1 MTEETVRGFL
11 LSRQWRD
18 FSDGIEISFWAQSEK
33 GPLRLT
39 VSGQSAVCFIDR
51 TRALDLPANVQRKEV
66 DLKST
71 AGELVDA
78 LYFKAQRELTTLHRS
93 AEAGAVLHEADLKPA
108 DRYLME
114 RFVNAGFIAQG
125 TIIQRDGYSEIRNP
139 KLKPCAYDPAL
150 TLVSV
155 DIETRG
161 LSQQLYSIALHSDD
175 THVVLMVGDD
185 TAKNL
190 SDFELCFYPA
200 EKELLE
206 GFFLHLHAIDPD
218 VIVGWNVIGF
228 DLDFIARKCEQ
239 LNIALD
245 LGRGGDASA
254 VLQVGSGAN
263 PIKIARVPG
272 RAVLDGIE
280 MLRSAFWSF
289 ESFSLEN
296 VGQELLGRG
305 KTIKSVNKVEEIN
318 HLYQTN
324 KPELARYNIEDCR
337 LVTEIFAKADL
348 INFAIQRAR
357 MTGLPID
364 KIGGAVQT
372 FDNLYLPRLHR
383 KGYVAAT
390 SASGDS
396 GSPGGYVL
404 DSKPGLYRNVI
415 VLDFKS
421 LYPSIIRTF
430 LIDPLGLSVGL
441 SGNQVRDNK
450 VVQNEVGGDEI
461 SGPANSSAGSTDDLV
476 PGFEGAMFSRD
487 EHILPEL
494 IEELWSKRDE
504 AKAQKNAALS
514 QAIKIIMNSL
524 YGVLGSSSCRFH
536 HHQLASSITRRGHE
550 IIQLS
555 QKFIEQSDLQVI
567 YGDTDSLFV
576 LLDENI
582 SPQQANAVGE
592 NLQLSLNEYWQ
603 QRLRD
608 HFRLRSH
615 LEVEFE
621 TLYTRFIMP
630 TVRGAQMGT
639 LENAG
644 SKKRYAGQIV
654 NSEGLTELVFKGL
667 EAVRTDWTLMARE
680 FQRELYAK
688 VFNDEPIEDL
698 IRETTDRLLK
708 GELDEKLVYRKRLR
722 RKLSDY
728 QRNVPPHVQA
738 ARKSANPLKWI
749 DYVITVQGPEP
760 SEERVATLDYQHYV
774 DKQLVPVADGI
785 LHFLNTSYH
794 SVISEQSEL
803 F

>member
-1 MTEETVRGFL
+1 MTEETVKGFM

-18 FSDGIEISFWAQSEK
+18 FSAGVEISFWAHSET

-39 VSGQSAVCFIDR
+39 VPGQTAVCFIDR
-51 TRALDLPANVQRKEV
+51 NQDLNLPANAQRKEV
-66 DLKST
+66 ALKST

-78 LYFKAQRELTTLHRS
+78 LYFTAQRDLTVLQRS
-93 AEAGAVLHEADLKPA
+93 ADVGVDLHEADLKPA

-114 RFVNAGFIAQG
+114 RFINAGFVAQG
-125 TIIQRDGYSEIRNP
+125 KIIQRDGYCEIRNP
-139 KLKPCAYDPAL
+139 KLKPCSFDPEL
-150 TLVSV
+150 TLASI

-161 LSQQLYSIALHSDD
+161 LSQQLYSIALHSGD
-175 THVVLMVGDD
+175 THLVLMVGNDEPGSF
-185 TAKNL
+185 
-190 SDFELCFYPA
+190 SDFELCYYA
-200 EKELLE
+200 TEKELLE
-206 GFFLHLHAIDPD
+206 GFFKRLHKIDPD

-239 LNIALD
+239 LNIPLD

-254 VLQVGSGAN
+254 VLQIGSGAS
-263 PIKIARVPG
+263 PVKIARVPG

-305 KTIKSVNKVEEIN
+305 KTIKSVNKVAEIN
-318 HLYQTN
+318 HLYKSD
-324 KPELARYNIEDCR
+324 KPTLARYNIEDCR

-390 SASGDS
+390 SATGDS

-430 LIDPLGLSVGL
+430 LIDPLGLSVGKT
-441 SGNQVRDNK
+441 QH
-450 VVQNEVGGDEI
+450 QNAVNAIDRM
-461 SGPANSSAGSTDDLV
+461 ANNSLVSDDTPV
-476 PGFEGAMFSRD
+476 PGYEGAMFSRD

-494 IEELWSKRDE
+494 IEELWSRRDE

-536 HHQLASSITRRGHE
+536 NHQLASSITRRGHE

-555 QKFIEQSDLQVI
+555 QKFIEQSGLQVI

-576 LLDENI
+576 LLDENL
-582 SPQQANAVGE
+582 SPQQASVVGE
-592 NLQLSLNEYWQ
+592 DMQSSLNDYWQ
-603 QRLRD
+603 QRLHD
-608 HFRLRSH
+608 HFQLRSH

-639 LENAG
+639 LENVG
-644 SKKRYAGQIV
+644 SKKRYAGLIV
-654 NSEGLTELVFKGL
+654 NSDGLPELVFKGL

-688 VFNDEPIEDL
+688 VFNDEPVEEL
-698 IRETTDRLLK
+698 IRETTNRLLA
-708 GELDEKLVYRKRLR
+708 GELDDKLVYRKRLR
-722 RKLSDY
+722 RKLSEY

-738 ARKSANPLKWI
+738 ARKSANPQKWI

-760 SEERVATLDYQHYV
+760 SDERVATFDYQHYV

>member
-1 MTEETVRGFL
+1 MTEETVKGFI

-18 FSDGIEISFWAQSEK
+18 FSAGIEISFWAQTEK

-39 VSGQSAVCFIDR
+39 VPGQSAVCFVDR
-51 TRALDLPANVQRKEV
+51 SQALGLPANAQRKEV
-66 DLKST
+66 ALKST
-71 AGELVDA
+71 AGEPVDA
-78 LYFKAQRELTTLHRS
+78 LYFKAQRDLTMLHRS
-93 AEAGAVLHEADLKPA
+93 DDFGAVLHEADLKPA

-114 RFVNAGFIAQG
+114 RFINAGFIAQG

-139 KLKPCAYDPAL
+139 KLKPFAYEPAL
-150 TLVSV
+150 TLISV

-161 LSQQLYSIALHSDD
+161 LSQQLYSIALHSGD
-175 THVVLMVGDD
+175 THEVLMVGDD
-185 TAKNL
+185 ASNKL
-190 SDFELCFYPA
+190 SDFELRFYA
-200 EKELLE
+200 TEKELLE
-206 GFFLHLHAIDPD
+206 GFFERLHKIDPD
-218 VIVGWNVIGF
+218 VIIGWNVIGF

-239 LNIALD
+239 LNVTFD

-263 PIKIARVPG
+263 PVKLARVPG

-280 MLRSAFWSF
+280 LLRSAFWSF

-305 KTIKSVNKVEEIN
+305 KTIQSGNKVEEIN

-348 INFAIQRAR
+348 INFATERAR

-383 KGYVAAT
+383 KGYVAAET
-390 SASGDS
+390 ASSGN

-441 SGNQVRDNK
+441 AQSK
-450 VVQNEVGGDEI
+450 SKASEI
-461 SGPANSSAGSTDDLV
+461 DGLQKSSSVSDDPV
-476 PGFEGAMFSRD
+476 PGFEGAKFSRD

-494 IEELWSKRDE
+494 IEELWARRDE

-536 HHQLASSITRRGHE
+536 NHQLASSITRRGHE

-555 QKFIEQSDLQVI
+555 QKFIEQSGLQVI

-582 SPQQANAVGE
+582 SPQQANDVGE
-592 NLQLSLNEYWQ
+592 KLQSSLNDYWQ
-603 QRLRD
+603 QRLQD
-608 HFRLRSH
+608 QFQLRSH

-654 NSEGLTELVFKGL
+654 KSGGEPELIFKGL

-680 FQRELYAK
+680 FQRELYAR
-688 VFNDEPIEDL
+688 VFNDEPVEDL
-698 IRETTDRLLK
+698 IRETTNRLLV
-708 GELDEKLVYRKRLR
+708 GELDDKLVYRKRLR

-738 ARKSANPLKWI
+738 ARKSANPQKWI

-760 SEERVATLDYQHYV
+760 SDERVATIDYQHYV

-794 SVISEQSEL
+794 SIISEQSEL

>member
-1 MTEETVRGFL
+1 MTEETVEGFM

-18 FSDGIEISFWAQSEK
+18 FSAGVEISFWAQTEK

-39 VSGQSAVCFIDR
+39 VPGQSAVCFVDR
-51 TRALDLPANVQRKEV
+51 NQVLGLPASVLRKEV
-66 DLKST
+66 ALKST
-71 AGELVDA
+71 AGEPVDA
-78 LYFKAQRELTTLHRS
+78 LYFKAQRDLTALHRS
-93 AEAGAVLHEADLKPA
+93 DDFGAVLHEADVKPA

-114 RFVNAGFIAQG
+114 RFITAGFTATG
-125 TIIQRDGYSEIRNP
+125 TVIEHDGYREIRNP
-139 KLKPCAYDPAL
+139 KLKPCAYDPVLKLA
-150 TLVSV
+150 SV

-161 LSQQLYSIALHSDD
+161 LSQQLYSIALHSGEVN
-175 THVVLMVGDD
+175 VVLMVGDD
-185 TAKNL
+185 AACDHT
-190 SDFELCFYPA
+190 DFELCFYPT
-200 EKELLE
+200 EKALLE
-206 GFFLHLHAIDPD
+206 AFFKRLHQIDPD
-218 VIVGWNVIGF
+218 VIIGWNVVGF
-228 DLDFIARKCEQ
+228 DLDFIVRKCEQ
-239 LNIALD
+239 LNVAFD
-245 LGRGGDASA
+245 PGRGGDAST

-263 PIKIARVPG
+263 PVKIARVPG
-272 RAVLDGIE
+272 RAVLDGIDT
-280 MLRSAFWSF
+280 LRAAFWSF

-318 HLYQTN
+318 HLYRTD
-324 KPELARYNIEDCR
+324 KPALARYNIEDCR

-357 MTGLPID
+357 MTGLPMD
-364 KIGGAVQT
+364 KTGGAVQT
-372 FDNLYLPRLHR
+372 FDNLYLPPLHR

-390 SASGDS
+390 SAASGS

-441 SGNQVRDNK
+441 SQCDADGNEK
-450 VVQNEVGGDEI
+450 TPPDEI
-461 SGPANSSAGSTDDLV
+461 SALSKNDPV
-476 PGFEGAMFSRD
+476 PGYEGAMFSRD
-487 EHILPEL
+487 VHILPLL
-494 IEELWSKRDE
+494 IEELWAKRDE
-504 AKAQKNAALS
+504 AKAQNNAALS

-536 HHQLASSITRRGHE
+536 NHRLASSITRRGHE

-555 QKFIEQSDLQVI
+555 QKFIEDEGLQVI

-576 LLDENI
+576 LLDENS
-582 SPQQANAVGE
+582 SPEEANGVGD
-592 NLQLSLNEYWQ
+592 NLQSSLNTYWQ
-603 QRLRD
+603 QRLHD
-608 HFRLRSH
+608 HFKLPSH

-630 TVRGAQMGT
+630 TVRGAQSGT

-644 SKKRYAGQIV
+644 SKKRYAGRII
-654 NSEGLTELVFKGL
+654 NSKGMPELVFKGL

-688 VFNDEPIEDL
+688 VFNDEPVEDL
-698 IRETTDRLLK
+698 VRETTSRLLA

-738 ARKSANPLKWI
+738 ARKSANPQKWI

-760 SEERVATLDYQHYV
+760 AEEREAALDYQHYV
-774 DKQLVPVADGI
+774 DRQLAPVADGI

>member
-1 MTEETVRGFL
+1 M

-18 FSDGIEISFWAQSEK
+18 FSEGIELSFWAQTEK

-39 VSGQSAVCFIDR
+39 VPGQSAVCFIDR
-51 TRALDLPANVQRKEV
+51 NQVLGLPAKVLRKEV
-66 DLKST
+66 ELKST
-71 AGELVDA
+71 TGELVDA
-78 LYFKAQRELTTLHRS
+78 LYFNSQRDLTMLQRAADS
-93 AEAGAVLHEADLKPA
+93 VGVLHEADLKPA
-108 DRYLME
+108 DRFLME
-114 RFVNAGFIAQG
+114 RFINAGFIAQG
-125 TIIQRDGYSEIRNP
+125 KVIQRNGYREIRSP
-139 KLKPCAYDPAL
+139 KLKPYAYDPVL
-150 TLVSV
+150 TLASI

-161 LSQQLYSIALHSDD
+161 LSQQLYSIAMHSDD
-175 THVVLMVGDD
+175 THVVLMVGDES
-185 TAKNL
+185 AKEPI
-190 SDFELCFYPA
+190 DFELCFYPT
-200 EKELLE
+200 EKQLLE
-206 GFFLHLHAIDPD
+206 GFFKRLHEIDPD
-218 VIVGWNVIGF
+218 IIVGWNVIGF

-239 LNIALD
+239 LNVPLD

-254 VLQVGSGAN
+254 VLQIGNGAS
-263 PIKIARVPG
+263 PVKIARVPG
-272 RAVLDGIE
+272 RSVLDGIE
-280 MLRSAFWSF
+280 MLRAAFWSF

-324 KPELARYNIEDCR
+324 KSELARYNIEDCR

-348 INFAIQRAR
+348 INFATERAR

-390 SASGDS
+390 AVASGS

-441 SGNQVRDNK
+441 ADS
-450 VVQNEVGGDEI
+450 EVND
-461 SGPANSSAGSTDDLV
+461 PV
-476 PGFEGAMFSRD
+476 PGYEDALFSRN
-487 EHILPEL
+487 EHILPRL
-494 IEELWSKRDE
+494 IEELWAKRDE

-536 HHQLASSITRRGHE
+536 NHQLASSITRRGHE

-555 QKFIEQSDLQVI
+555 QKFIEQSGLQVI

-576 LLDENI
+576 LLDENL
-582 SPQQANAVGE
+582 SQHQANAVGE
-592 NLQLSLNEYWQ
+592 DLQSSLNDYWQ
-603 QRLRD
+603 QRLAD
-608 HFRLRSH
+608 NFRLRSH

-621 TLYTRFIMP
+621 TLYMRFIMP
-630 TVRGAQMGT
+630 TVRGAQGGTTRGGTTRGGTNQGGT

-654 NSEGLTELVFKGL
+654 NSAGLPELVFKGL

-688 VFNDEPIEDL
+688 VFNDEPVEDL
-698 IRETTDRLLK
+698 IRETTNRLLG
-708 GELDEKLVYRKRLR
+708 GELDEKLIYRKRLR

-738 ARKSANPLKWI
+738 ARKSANPQKWI

-760 SEERVATLDYQHYV
+760 SEERVAPLDYQHYV